1 VKPGLIALLAGLVCL
16 LPMLD
21 LARPNEVVDMN
32 KFTSV
37 FALPAVLGVATVL
50 THSGAG
56 AMIAATLAKLM
67 PASGASPSYGFMLIT
82 FSASLIAIGATI
94 PGSIAIVTPTL
105 PGFEAATGLPLVA
118 GLNAMLI
125 GLQSPFFAFE
135 AVPVMVGLMMGKV
148 AASAATRILVPL
160 AITGLLVVA
169 PLQMAWLKLIGVM
182 P

>member
-1 VKPGLIALLAGLVCL
+1 
-16 LPMLD
+16 
-21 LARPNEVVDMN
+21 
-32 KFTSV
+32 
-37 FALPAVLGVATVL
+37 
-50 THSGAG
+50 
-56 AMIAATLAKLM
+56 
-67 PASGASPSYGFMLIT
+67 MLIT